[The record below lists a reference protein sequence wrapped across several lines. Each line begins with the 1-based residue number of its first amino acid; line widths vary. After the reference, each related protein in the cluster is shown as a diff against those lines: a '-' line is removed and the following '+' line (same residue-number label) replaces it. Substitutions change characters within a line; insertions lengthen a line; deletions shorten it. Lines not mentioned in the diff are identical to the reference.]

1 MLHEKNKEIDG
12 MNKEFQRQIQILVED
27 HRKEVDVSIFVELI
41 YYHRKKDNLDYRSRG
56 KILHL
61 WSRLGLTELW
71 VVIALSENNVSL
83 DSRLLATTA
92 TWDEKPQ

>member
-1 MLHEKNKEIDG
+1 MYESGLSGAKSRDTEMFSFNTLFVFLTGKEMLHDKNKEIDG

-61 WSRLGLTELW
+61 
-71 VVIALSENNVSL
+71 
-83 DSRLLATTA
+83 
-92 TWDEKPQ
+92 